1 MDIVS
6 ELSRILGEENV
17 FSDPVECMANS
28 RDMSVH
34 VGIPDVV
41 VYTQTT
47 EQISA
52 IMRLANQERIPVTV
66 QGSGTSV
73 TGASLPVKGG
83 ILLDVHRMNKILEI
97 NKDNFYARVEPGVIC
112 MDLNKE
118 LAKQNL
124 MFPPNPGSEL
134 IATIGGMMSTNSS
147 GHRAVKYGTARDY
160 VKALKVVLAD
170 GAIIETGS
178 KAPKSSMGYDLNHVF
193 ASSEGTLGVI
203 TEITVKIQSLPE
215 YTALALAIFHDLDAA
230 GKAVSNIITSGIK
243 LTACEILDKYSLKIV
258 ENYIDKDVSKI
269 EAMLIIES
277 DGVKETVIRDMER
290 IGDICKKYSVEEFT
304 WSDDPAKAAEIMEAR
319 GKLVPTLSRIKP
331 GNRLVAISEDPGV
344 PPTKIPETIKGAQ
357 AIADKYN
364 LLLTTFGHIGDG
376 NVHTTFVT
384 DMRSQDEWDRLKPAA
399 DELAELILEMGGT
412 ITAEHGTGLARA
424 PYIEKQLGPAL
435 EVMRAIKKALDPNN
449 ILNPGKMGLDEKKH
463 DIYDYFAFKPLLEH
477 PEGLNSFGYDADNE
491 ILACINCAFCRLGC
505 PTYDITQLE
514 SRNARGRT
522 ILAFN
527 YMTGQIE
534 PSKELAESFY
544 TCTTCNACTY
554 FCPARIKVDEIIQK
568 GREKLFAAGVAPEP
582 IMALRESILNTDNV
596 YAAKK
601 EDRIAIY
608 PPSIKK
614 KVEAGELRKDADTL
628 LFMGCVSGY
637 LDMKIVPSFFK
648 IMDAADVDYTMLG
661 TEEICCGFPLHLM
674 GDQEEF
680 ERNARNLINRIKET
694 GAKDLVT
701 PCAGCY
707 KALTKYYP
715 EAGDLGVE
723 VYHSIH
729 YMQKLIDEKKLK
741 LSGDL
746 GKKVTYHDPCDLGR
760 TFEIFEEPREI
771 LKAIPEVEFV
781 EMARNRLMARCCGGG
796 GSVIAM
802 EPELA
807 ANMAAVRIKDAM
819 EVGAEVIVSGC
830 SACKDNLR
838 KGVKAIPKDE
848 RPKIKVMDITE
859 MVANSIVSQMVD

>member
-1 MDIVS
+1 MGIADAIRDIV
-6 ELSRILGEENV
+6 GEENV
-17 FSDPVECMANS
+17 FSDRVECICNS

-41 VYTQTT
+41 VYAQTT
-47 EQISA
+47 EQIA
-52 IMRLANQERIPVTV
+52 DIMRLANHEKVPVTI

-73 TGASLPVKGG
+73 TGASLPVEGG

-97 NKDNFYARVEPGVIC
+97 NKDNFYAVVEPGVIC

-118 LAKQNL
+118 LAKQGL

-134 IATIGGMMSTNSS
+134 IASIGGMMSTNSS

-170 GAIIETGS
+170 GTIIETGS
-178 KAPKSSMGYDLNHVF
+178 KTPKSSMGYDLNHVF

-215 YTALALAIFHDLDAA
+215 YTALALAIFNDLNAA
-230 GKAVSNIITSGIK
+230 GSAVSDIIASGIQ

-258 ENYIDKDVSKI
+258 ESHIDRDVSNI
-269 EAMLIIES
+269 EAMLILEL
-277 DGVKETVIRDMER
+277 DGAKEIVTRDMER
-290 IGDICKKYSVEEFT
+290 IGEICKKYNVENFT
-304 WSDDPAKAAEIMEAR
+304 WSDDPVRAADIMEAR

-331 GNRLVAISEDPGV
+331 GYRLVAISEDPGV
-344 PPTKIPETIKGAQ
+344 PPSKIPETIKSAQ
-357 AIADKYN
+357 EIADKYN

-384 DMRSQDEWDRLKPAA
+384 DMRSQDEWDRLKPAV
-399 DELAELILEMGGT
+399 DELADVVLEMGGT
-412 ITAEHGTGLARA
+412 VTAEHGTGLARA
-424 PYIEKQLGPAL
+424 PYMKRQLGPAL

-449 ILNPGKMGLDEKKH
+449 ILNPGKMGLDDKKH
-463 DIYDYFAFKPLLEH
+463 DIYDYFAFRPLLEH
-477 PEGLNSFGYDADNE
+477 PEGLDSFGYDADNE

-505 PTYDITQLE
+505 PTYEVTQLE

-527 YMTGQIE
+527 LMTGQIE

-544 TCTTCNACTY
+544 TCTTCNACTQ

-568 GREKLFAAGVAPEP
+568 GRQKLFASGIIPEP
-582 IMALRESILNTDNV
+582 VTALRQSILTSDNV

-601 EDRIAIY
+601 EDRIAIF
-608 PPSIKK
+608 PASIKK
-614 KVEAGELRKDADTL
+614 KVEAGELKKEAPTL
-628 LFMGCVSGY
+628 LFMGCVSSY

-648 IMDAADVDYTMLG
+648 IMDAAEVDYTLLG

-674 GDQEEF
+674 GDQEKF
-680 ERNARNLINRIKET
+680 EETARDLIERIQAT
-694 GAKDLVT
+694 GAKELVT
-701 PCAGCY
+701 PCAGCF
-707 KALTKYYP
+707 KTFTKYYP
-715 EAGDLGVE
+715 EVGDLGLE
-723 VYHSIH
+723 VYHSVQ
-729 YMQKLIDEKKLK
+729 YMQKLLEEKKLK
-741 LSGDL
+741 LGGDNA
-746 GKKVTYHDPCDLGR
+746 KKVTYHDPCDLGR
-760 TFEIFEEPREI
+760 TFEIFEEPRDI
-771 LKAIPEVEFV
+771 LKAIPNIEFV
-781 EMARNRLMARCCGGG
+781 EMARNRMMARCCGGG
-796 GSVIAM
+796 GSVMAL

-807 ANMAAVRIKDAM
+807 AEMAAVRVRDAM
-819 EVGAEVIVSGC
+819 EVDAEIIVSGC

-838 KGVKAIPKDE
+838 KGIKFIPREE

-859 MVANSIVSQMVD
+859 ILAESLVE

>member
-1 MDIVS
+1 MIEIVREIS
-6 ELSRILGEENV
+6 KIIGKENV
-17 FSDPVECMANS
+17 FSDRIECIANS

-41 VYTQTT
+41 VYPQTT

-52 IMRLANQERIPVTV
+52 IMRLANQQRIPVTV
-66 QGSGTSV
+66 QGSGTSL
-73 TGASLPVKGG
+73 TGASLPVQGG

-97 NKDNFYARVEPGVIC
+97 NEGNFYARVEPGVIC
-112 MDLNKE
+112 NDLNIA
-118 LAKQNL
+118 LGKQNL

-134 IATIGGMMSTNSS
+134 IASIGGMMSTNSS

-160 VKALKVVLAD
+160 IKSLKVVLAD
-170 GAIIETGS
+170 GTIIDTGF
-178 KAPKSSMGYDLNHVF
+178 KTPKSSMGYDLNHVF
-193 ASSEGTLGVI
+193 ASSEGTLGII
-203 TEITVKIQSLPE
+203 TEITVKIQPLPE
-215 YTALALAIFHDLDAA
+215 YSALALAIFHDLNNA
-230 GKAVSNIITSGIK
+230 GKTVSDIIASGIK

-258 ENYIDKDVSKI
+258 KDHIDRDVSKI

-277 DGVKETVIRDMER
+277 DGAKETVISDMKR
-290 IGDICKKYSVEEFT
+290 IGEICKKYNVEDFT
-304 WSDDPAKAAEIMEAR
+304 WSDDPAKAGEIMEAR

-331 GNRLVAISEDPGV
+331 GNRLVPISEDLGI
-344 PPTKIPETIKGAQ
+344 PPTKIPETIKRAQ
-357 AIADKYN
+357 VIADKYN

-384 DMRSQDEWDRLKPAA
+384 DMRSRDEWERLKPAA
-399 DELAELILEMGGT
+399 DELAELALEMGGT

-424 PYIEKQLGPAL
+424 PYIERQLGPAL
-435 EVMRAIKKALDPNN
+435 EVMRAIKNALDPHG
-449 ILNPGKMGLDEKKH
+449 ILNPGKMGLDKKKH
-463 DIYDYFAFKPLLEH
+463 DIYDYFAFKPLLDH
-477 PEGLNSFGYDADNE
+477 PETLNSFGYDADNE
-491 ILACINCAFCRLGC
+491 ILACIYCGFCRLGC
-505 PTYDITQLE
+505 PTFEVTQLE
-514 SRNARGRT
+514 SRNARGRN

-527 YMTGQIE
+527 LMTGIIE

-568 GREKLFAAGVAPEP
+568 GREKLFASGAAPEP
-582 IMALRESILNTDNV
+582 VMALRDSILNTDNV

-608 PPSIKK
+608 PLSIKK
-614 KVEAGELRKDADTL
+614 EAEAGQLKEKADVL
-628 LFMGCVSGY
+628 LFMGCVSSY
-637 LDMKIVPSFFK
+637 LDMKIVPSLFK
-648 IMDAADVDYTMLG
+648 IMDAASIDYTMLG
-661 TEEICCGFPLHLM
+661 KEEICCGFPLRLM
-674 GDQEEF
+674 GSQEEF

-694 GAKDLVT
+694 GARELIT

-707 KALTKYYP
+707 KSFTKYYS

-723 VYHSIH
+723 LFHSVH
-729 YMQKLIDEKKLK
+729 YIQKLIEEKKIT
-741 LSGDL
+741 LSGTI
-746 GKKVTYHDPCDLGR
+746 GGKVTYHDPCDLGR
-760 TFEIFEEPREI
+760 TFQIFEEPRDI
-771 LKAIPEVEFV
+771 LKAIPDIDFV
-781 EMARNRLMARCCGGG
+781 EMSRNRLMARCCGGG

-819 EVGAEVIVSGC
+819 EVGAEVIVSAC

-859 MVANSIVSQMVD
+859 IVANCCVSRVC

>member
-1 MDIVS
+1 MDIIS
-6 ELSRILGEENV
+6 EISKIIGEENV
-17 FSDPVECMANS
+17 FSDRVECICNS

-41 VYTQTT
+41 VYAQTT

-52 IMRLANQERIPVTV
+52 IMKLANQEKTPVTI

-73 TGASLPVKGG
+73 TGASLPVEGG

-112 MDLNKE
+112 MDLNRALGKE
-118 LAKQNL
+118 NL

-134 IATIGGMMSTNSS
+134 IASIGGMMSTNSS

-170 GAIIETGS
+170 GTIIETGS
-178 KAPKSSMGYDLNHVF
+178 KTPKTSMGYDLNHVF

-203 TEITVKIQSLPE
+203 TEITVKIRPLPE
-215 YTALALAIFHDLDAA
+215 YNALALAMFQDLDAA
-230 GKAVSNIITSGIK
+230 GKAVTDIITSGIQ

-258 ENYIDKDVSKI
+258 EDHIERDVSKI

-290 IGDICKKYSVEEFT
+290 IKGICKKYNVEEFT
-304 WSDDPAKAAEIMEAR
+304 WSDDPAKAGEIMEAR

-331 GNRLVAISEDPGV
+331 GNRLVPISEDLGI
-344 PPTKIPETIKGAQ
+344 PPTKIPETIKRAQ
-357 AIADKYN
+357 AIADKYD

-376 NVHTTFVT
+376 NVHTTFVI

-399 DELAELILEMGGT
+399 DELAEIALEMGGT

-435 EVMRAIKKALDPNN
+435 DVMRSIKKALDPNG
-449 ILNPGKMGLDEKKH
+449 ILNPGKMGLDKKKH

-477 PEGLNSFGYDADNE
+477 PEGLNSFGFDADNE

-505 PTYDITQLE
+505 PTYDVTQLE

-527 YMTGQIE
+527 LMTGTIK

-554 FCPARIKVDEIIQK
+554 FCPALIKVDEIIQK
-568 GREKLFAAGVAPEP
+568 GREKLFASGVAPEP
-582 IMALRESILNTDNV
+582 VMALRDSILNTDNV
-596 YAAKK
+596 YAATK
-601 EDRIAIY
+601 EDRIAIF
-608 PPSIKK
+608 PSSIKK
-614 KVEAGELRKDADTL
+614 KVETGELRKKADTL
-628 LFMGCVSGY
+628 LFMGCVSSY
-637 LDMKIVPSFFK
+637 LDMKIIPSLFK
-648 IMDAADVDYTMLG
+648 IMDAADIDYTMLG
-661 TEEICCGFPLHLM
+661 IEEVCCGFPLHLM
-674 GDQEEF
+674 GDQEKF
-680 ERNARNLINRIKET
+680 EQTARNLIDRIKAT
-694 GAKDLVT
+694 GAKELIT

-707 KALTKYYP
+707 KTFTKYYP
-715 EAGDLGVE
+715 EAGDLGLE
-723 VYHSIH
+723 VFHSVH
-729 YMQKLIDEKKLK
+729 YIPKLIEEKKIK
-741 LSGDL
+741 LGGDL
-746 GKKVTYHDPCDLGR
+746 SKKVTYHDPCDLGR
-760 TFEIFEEPREI
+760 TFQIFEEPRDI
-771 LKAIPEVEFV
+771 LKAIPDINLV
-781 EMARNRLMARCCGGG
+781 EMSRNRLKARCCGGG
-796 GSVIAM
+796 GSVMAL

-807 ANMAAVRIKDAM
+807 ADMAAARVRDAM
-819 EVGAEVIVSGC
+819 EVGAEIIVSGC

-838 KGVKAIPKDE
+838 KGIKTIPKDE
-848 RPKIKVMDITE
+848 RPKIRVMDITE
-859 MVANSIVSQMVD
+859 IVANSIV

>member
-6 ELSRILGEENV
+6 ELSRIVGEKNV
-17 FSDPVECMANS
+17 FSDPVECTANS
-28 RDMSVH
+28 RDASVH

-41 VYTQTT
+41 VYTQTA

-66 QGSGTSV
+66 QGSGTSL
-73 TGASLPVKGG
+73 TGASLPIAGG

-97 NKDNFYARVEPGVIC
+97 NKGNFYARVEPGVIC
-112 MDLNKE
+112 NDLNIA
-118 LAKQNL
+118 LGKQNL

-134 IATIGGMMSTNSS
+134 IASIGGMMSTNSS

-170 GAIIETGS
+170 GTVIDTGF
-178 KAPKSSMGYDLNHVF
+178 KTPKSSMGYDLNHVF
-193 ASSEGTLGVI
+193 ASSEGTLGII
-203 TEITVKIQSLPE
+203 TEITLKIQPLPE
-215 YTALALAIFHDLDAA
+215 YSALALAIFHDLNAA
-230 GKAVSNIITSGIK
+230 GKAVTDIITSGIQ

-258 ENYIDKDVSKI
+258 EDAIGKDVSKI

-277 DGVKETVIRDMER
+277 DGTKETVISDMER
-290 IGDICKKYSVEEFT
+290 IGEICKKYDVEEFT
-304 WSDDPAKAAEIMEAR
+304 WSDDPTKTGEIMQAR

-331 GNRLVAISEDPGV
+331 GNRLVPISEDLGI
-344 PPTKIPETIKGAQ
+344 PPTKIPETIQRAQ

-384 DMRSQDEWDRLKPAA
+384 DMRSQDEWERLKPAA
-399 DELAELILEMGGT
+399 DELAELALEMGGT

-424 PYIEKQLGPAL
+424 PYIERQLGPAL
-435 EVMRAIKKALDPNN
+435 EVMRAIKKALDPHG
-449 ILNPGKMGLDEKKH
+449 ILNPGKMGLDKKRH
-463 DIYDYFAFKPLLEH
+463 DIYDYFAFKPLLED
-477 PEGLNSFGYDADNE
+477 PEALNSFGYDADNE
-491 ILACINCAFCRLGC
+491 ILACIYCGFCRLGC
-505 PTYDITQLE
+505 PTYDVTQLE
-514 SRNARGRT
+514 SRNARGRN

-527 YMTGQIE
+527 LMTGTIE

-568 GREKLFAAGVAPEP
+568 GREKLFAAGATPEP
-582 IMALRESILNTDNV
+582 VMALRDSILNTDNV

-608 PPSIKK
+608 PPPIKK
-614 KVEAGELRKDADTL
+614 QIKSGQLKEKADVL
-628 LFMGCVSGY
+628 LFMGCVSSY
-637 LDMKIVPSFFK
+637 LDMKIVPSLFK
-648 IMDAADVDYTMLG
+648 IMDAAGIDYTLLG

-674 GDQEEF
+674 GDQEKF
-680 ERNARNLINRIKET
+680 EEAARNLIDRIKAT
-694 GAKDLVT
+694 GAKELVT

-707 KALTKYYP
+707 KTFIKYYP

-729 YMQKLIDEKKLK
+729 HMQKLIGEKKLK
-741 LSGDL
+741 LGGDL

-760 TFEIFEEPREI
+760 TFQTFEEPREI
-771 LKAIPEVEFV
+771 LKAIPDIDFV
-781 EMARNRLMARCCGGG
+781 EMSRNRLMARCCGGG

-807 ANMAAVRIKDAM
+807 AAMAAARINDAA
-819 EVGAEVIVSGC
+819 EVGAEIIVSGC

-838 KGVKAIPKDE
+838 KGVKSIPKEE

-859 MVANSIVSQMVD
+859 IIANCCVS

>member
-1 MDIVS
+1 MDILS
-6 ELSRILGEENV
+6 EIEKIVGKENV
-17 FSDPVECMANS
+17 FSDRVECICNS

-34 VGIPDVV
+34 VGVPDAV
-41 VYTQTT
+41 VYAQTT
-47 EQISA
+47 EQISS
-52 IMRLANQERIPVTV
+52 IMRLANQEKTPVTV

-73 TGASLPVKGG
+73 TGASLPVEGG
-83 ILLDVHRMNKILEI
+83 ILLDVHKMNKILEI
-97 NKDNFYARVEPGVIC
+97 NKENFYARVEPGVIC
-112 MDLNKE
+112 MDLNRT

-134 IATIGGMMSTNSS
+134 IASIGGMMSTNSS

-170 GAIIETGS
+170 GTIIETGY
-178 KAPKSSMGYDLNHVF
+178 KTPKSSMGYDLNHVF

-203 TEITVKIQSLPE
+203 TEVTVKIRTLPE
-215 YTALALAIFHDLDAA
+215 YTALALAIFKDLDAG
-230 GKAVSNIITSGIK
+230 GKAVSDIIASGIQ
-243 LTACEILDKYSLKIV
+243 LTACEILDKYSLNV
-258 ENYIDKDVSKI
+258 VQDHIDKDVSKI
-269 EAMLIIES
+269 EAMLILEL
-277 DGVKETVIRDMER
+277 DGAKEIVSRDMER
-290 IGDICKKYSVEEFT
+290 IGAICKKYNVEDFT
-304 WSDDPAKAAEIMEAR
+304 WSDDPAKAGEIMEAR

-331 GNRLVAISEDPGV
+331 GYRLVAISEDLGV
-344 PPTKIPETIKGAQ
+344 LSSKIPETIKRAQ

-399 DELAELILEMGGT
+399 DELAEMALEMGGT

-435 EVMRAIKKALDPNN
+435 DVMRSIKKALDPNG
-449 ILNPGKMGLDEKKH
+449 ILNPGKMGLDKKKH
-463 DIYDYFAFKPLLEH
+463 DSYDYFAFKSFLEH

-491 ILACINCAFCRLGC
+491 ILACINCGFCRLGC

-514 SRNARGRT
+514 SRNARGRN

-527 YMTGQIE
+527 LMTGEIG
-534 PSKELAESFY
+534 PSKELANSFY

-554 FCPARIKVDEIIQK
+554 FCPAHIKVDQIIQK
-568 GREKLFAAGVAPEP
+568 GREKLFASGFAPEP
-582 IMALRESILNTDNV
+582 VMALRDSILNTDNV
-596 YAAKK
+596 YAATR

-614 KVEAGELRKDADTL
+614 KVEAGEVKKKANTL
-628 LFMGCVSGY
+628 LFMGCVSSY

-648 IMDAADVDYTMLG
+648 IMDAAGVDYTMLG
-661 TEEICCGFPLHLM
+661 KNEICCGFPLHLM
-674 GDQEEF
+674 GDQEKF
-680 ERNARNLINRIKET
+680 EQNARNLIDLIKAT
-694 GAKDLVT
+694 GAKELVT

-707 KALTKYYP
+707 KTFRKYYP
-715 EAGDLGVE
+715 EAGELGVNLF
-723 VYHSIH
+723 HSVQYI
-729 YMQKLIDEKKLK
+729 QKLIEEKKIQLG
-741 LSGDL
+741 GDID
-746 GKKVTYHDPCDLGR
+746 KKITYHDPCDLGR
-760 TFEIFEEPREI
+760 TFEIFDEPREI
-771 LKAIPEVEFV
+771 LKAIPDIDFV
-781 EMARNRLMARCCGGG
+781 EMNRNRLMARCCGGG
-796 GSVIAM
+796 GSVIAL

-807 ANMAAVRIKDAM
+807 VNMAAVRVKDAV
-819 EVGAEVIVSGC
+819 EVDAEIIVSGC

-838 KGVKAIPKDE
+838 KGLKTIPKDE

-859 MVANSIVSQMVD
+859 IVANSIIS

>member
-1 MDIVS
+1 MDTISEIAKIV
-6 ELSRILGEENV
+6 GEENV
-17 FSDPVECMANS
+17 FSDRVECICNS

-34 VGIPDVV
+34 VGIPDLV
-41 VYTQTT
+41 VYAETT
-47 EQISA
+47 EQISS
-52 IMRLANQERIPVTV
+52 IMHLANQEKIPVTI

-73 TGASLPVKGG
+73 TGASLPVEGG
-83 ILLDVHRMNKILEI
+83 ILLDVHRMNNILEI

-112 MDLNKE
+112 MDLNKA

-134 IATIGGMMSTNSS
+134 IASIGGMMSTNSS

-170 GAIIETGS
+170 GTIIETGS
-178 KAPKSSMGYDLNHVF
+178 RTPKSSMGYDLNHVF

-203 TEITVKIQSLPE
+203 TEITVKIQPLPE
-215 YTALALAIFHDLDAA
+215 YTALALAIFQDLDAA
-230 GKAVSNIITSGIK
+230 GKAVTDIITSGIN

-258 ENYIDKDVSKI
+258 EDHIERDVSKI
-269 EAMLIIES
+269 EAMLIIEC
-277 DGVKETVIRDMER
+277 DGAKEIVTRDMER
-290 IGDICKKYSVEEFT
+290 IGEICKKYNVEDFT
-304 WSDDPAKAAEIMEAR
+304 WSDDPEKAAEIMDAR

-331 GNRLVAISEDPGV
+331 GNRLVPLSEDLGI
-344 PPTKIPETIKGAQ
+344 PPTKIPETIRKAQ

-384 DMRSQDEWDRLKPAA
+384 DMRSQAEWDRLKPAA
-399 DELAELILEMGGT
+399 DELAEIALEMGGT

-424 PYIEKQLGPAL
+424 PYIEKQLGPAM
-435 EVMRAIKKALDPNN
+435 EVMRSIKKALDPNG
-449 ILNPGKMGLDEKKH
+449 ILNPGKMGLDKKKH
-463 DIYDYFAFKPLLEH
+463 DIYDYFAFKPLLKH

-505 PTYDITQLE
+505 PTYDVTQLE

-527 YMTGQIE
+527 LMTGEIE
-534 PSKELAESFY
+534 PSKELANSFY

-554 FCPARIKVDEIIQK
+554 FCPARIKVDQIIQK
-568 GREKLFAAGVAPEP
+568 GREKLFASGFAPEP
-582 IMALRESILNTDNV
+582 VMALRDSILNTENV
-596 YAAKK
+596 YAATK

-614 KVEAGELRKDADTL
+614 KIEAGELKKKADTL
-628 LFMGCVSGY
+628 LFMGCVSSY

-648 IMDAADVDYTMLG
+648 IMDAAGVDYTMLG
-661 TEEICCGFPLHLM
+661 KDEICCGFPLHLM
-674 GDQEEF
+674 GDQEKF
-680 ERNARNLINRIKET
+680 EETAKNLIDLIKKT
-694 GAKDLVT
+694 GVKELVT

-707 KALTKYYP
+707 KTFKKYYP
-715 EAGDLGVE
+715 EAGDLGVKLF
-723 VYHSIH
+723 HSVH
-729 YMQKLIDEKKLK
+729 YIQKLIEEKKLR
-741 LSGDL
+741 LGGDL

-760 TFEIFEEPREI
+760 TFEIFDEPRHI
-771 LKAIPEVEFV
+771 LKAIPDIDFV
-781 EMARNRLMARCCGGG
+781 EMSRNRLMARCCGGG
-796 GSVIAM
+796 GSVIAL

-807 ANMAAVRIKDAM
+807 ADMAAIRVRDAM
-819 EVGAEVIVSGC
+819 EVGAEIIVSGC

-838 KGVKAIPKDE
+838 KGVKVIPKEE

-859 MVANSIVSQMVD
+859 IVANSII

>member
-1 MDIVS
+1 MDIIS
-6 ELSRILGEENV
+6 EISKIIGEENV
-17 FSDPVECMANS
+17 FSDRVECICNS

-41 VYTQTT
+41 VYAQTT

-52 IMRLANQERIPVTV
+52 IMKLANQEKTPVTI

-73 TGASLPVKGG
+73 TGASLPVEGG

-112 MDLNKE
+112 MDLNRALGKE
-118 LAKQNL
+118 NL

-134 IATIGGMMSTNSS
+134 IASIGGMMSTNSS

-170 GAIIETGS
+170 GTIIETGS
-178 KAPKSSMGYDLNHVF
+178 KTPKTSMGYDLNHVF

-203 TEITVKIQSLPE
+203 TEITVKIRPLPE
-215 YTALALAIFHDLDAA
+215 YNALALAMFQDLDAA
-230 GKAVSNIITSGIK
+230 GKAVTDIITSGIQ

-258 ENYIDKDVSKI
+258 EDHIERDVSKI

-290 IGDICKKYSVEEFT
+290 IKGICKKYDVEEFT

-331 GNRLVAISEDPGV
+331 GNRLVPISEDLGI
-344 PPTKIPETIKGAQ
+344 PPTKIPETIKKAQ
-357 AIADKYN
+357 AIADKYD

-376 NVHTTFVT
+376 NVHTTFVI

-399 DELAELILEMGGT
+399 DELAEIALEMGGT

-435 EVMRAIKKALDPNN
+435 DVMRSIKKALDPNG
-449 ILNPGKMGLDEKKH
+449 ILNPGKMGLDKKKH

-477 PEGLNSFGYDADNE
+477 PEGLNSFGFDADNE

-505 PTYDITQLE
+505 PTYDVTQLE

-527 YMTGQIE
+527 LMTGTIK

-554 FCPARIKVDEIIQK
+554 FCPALIKVDEIIQK
-568 GREKLFAAGVAPEP
+568 GREKLFASGVAPEP
-582 IMALRESILNTDNV
+582 VMALRDSILNTDNV
-596 YAAKK
+596 YAATK
-601 EDRIAIY
+601 EDRIAIF
-608 PPSIKK
+608 PSSIKK
-614 KVEAGELRKDADTL
+614 KVETGELRKKADTL
-628 LFMGCVSGY
+628 LFMGCVSSY
-637 LDMKIVPSFFK
+637 LDMKIIPSLFK
-648 IMDAADVDYTMLG
+648 IMDAADIDYTMLG
-661 TEEICCGFPLHLM
+661 IEEVCCGFPLHLM
-674 GDQEEF
+674 GDQEKF
-680 ERNARNLINRIKET
+680 EQTARNLIDRIKAT
-694 GAKDLVT
+694 GAKELIT

-707 KALTKYYP
+707 KTFTKYYP
-715 EAGDLGVE
+715 EAGDLGLE
-723 VYHSIH
+723 VFHSVH
-729 YMQKLIDEKKLK
+729 YIPKLIEEKKIK
-741 LSGDL
+741 LGGDL
-746 GKKVTYHDPCDLGR
+746 SKKVTYHDPCDLGR
-760 TFEIFEEPREI
+760 TFQIFEEPRDI
-771 LKAIPEVEFV
+771 LKAIPDINLV
-781 EMARNRLMARCCGGG
+781 EMSRNRLKARCCGGG
-796 GSVIAM
+796 GSVMAL

-807 ANMAAVRIKDAM
+807 ADMAAARVRDAM
-819 EVGAEVIVSGC
+819 EVGAEIIVSGC

-838 KGVKAIPKDE
+838 KGIKTIPKDE
-848 RPKIKVMDITE
+848 RPKIRVMDITE
-859 MVANSIVSQMVD
+859 IVANSIV

>member
-1 MDIVS
+1 MDIIS
-6 ELSRILGEENV
+6 EISKIVGEKNV
-17 FSDPVECMANS
+17 FSDVVERICNS

-34 VGIPDVV
+34 VGVPDLV
-41 VYTQTT
+41 VYAQTT
-47 EQISA
+47 EQISS
-52 IMRLANQERIPVTV
+52 IMRLANQEKTPVTV

-73 TGASLPVKGG
+73 TGASLPVEGG
-83 ILLDVHRMNKILEI
+83 ILLDVHKMNKILEI

-112 MDLNKE
+112 MDLNRA
-118 LAKQNL
+118 LAKHNL

-134 IATIGGMMSTNSS
+134 IASIGGMMSTNSS

-160 VKALKVVLAD
+160 VKSFKVVLAD
-170 GAIIETGS
+170 GTIINTGY
-178 KAPKSSMGYDLNHVF
+178 KTPKSSMGYDLNHVF

-203 TEITVKIQSLPE
+203 TEITVKIQPLPE
-215 YTALALAIFHDLDAA
+215 YTALALAIFQDLDAG
-230 GKAVSNIITSGIK
+230 GKAVTDIITSGIQ

-258 ENYIDKDVSKI
+258 EDHIDRDVSKI
-269 EAMLIIES
+269 EAMLIIEC
-277 DGVKETVIRDMER
+277 DGAKEIVARDMKKVGE
-290 IGDICKKYSVEEFT
+290 ICKKYNVEDFT

-331 GNRLVAISEDPGV
+331 GNRLVPISEDLGI
-344 PPTKIPETIKGAQ
+344 PPTKIPETIKKAQ

-399 DELAELILEMGGT
+399 DELAEIALEMGGT

-435 EVMRAIKKALDPNN
+435 EVMRSIKKALDPNG
-449 ILNPGKMGLDEKKH
+449 ILNPGKMGLDKKKH
-463 DIYDYFAFKPLLEH
+463 DIYDHFAFKPLLEH

-505 PTYDITQLE
+505 PTYDVTQLE

-527 YMTGQIE
+527 LMTGEIE
-534 PSKELAESFY
+534 PSKELADSFY

-554 FCPARIKVDEIIQK
+554 FCPARIKVDQIIQK
-568 GREKLFAAGVAPEP
+568 GREKLFASGFAPEP
-582 IMALRESILNTDNV
+582 VMALRDSILNTDNV
-596 YAAKK
+596 YAATR

-608 PPSIKK
+608 PPPIKK
-614 KVEAGELRKDADTL
+614 KVEAGQLKKKADTL
-628 LFMGCVSGY
+628 LFMGCVSSY
-637 LDMKIVPSFFK
+637 LDMKIIPSFFK
-648 IMDAADVDYTMLG
+648 IMDAAGVDYTLLG
-661 TEEICCGFPLHLM
+661 KDEICCGFPLHLM
-674 GDQEEF
+674 GDQEKF
-680 ERNARNLINRIKET
+680 EQTARNLIDLIKAT
-694 GAKDLVT
+694 GAKELVT

-707 KALTKYYP
+707 KTFRKYYP
-715 EAGDLGVE
+715 EAGDLGIE
-723 VYHSIH
+723 IFHSVH
-729 YMQKLIDEKKLK
+729 YIQKLIEEKKIELG
-741 LSGDL
+741 GDL
-746 GKKVTYHDPCDLGR
+746 SKKVTYHDPCDLGR
-760 TFEIFEEPREI
+760 TFEIFDEPREI
-771 LKAIPEVEFV
+771 LKAIPDIDFI
-781 EMARNRLMARCCGGG
+781 EMNRNRLMARCCGGG
-796 GSVIAM
+796 GSVIAL

-807 ANMAAVRIKDAM
+807 ADMAAVRVKDAV
-819 EVGAEVIVSGC
+819 EVDAEIIVSGC

-838 KGVKAIPKDE
+838 KGVKAIPKEE

-859 MVANSIVSQMVD
+859 IVANSIIE

>member
-52 IMRLANQERIPVTV
+52 IMRLANQEKIPVTV

-73 TGASLPVKGG
+73 TGASLPVEGG
-83 ILLDVHRMNKILEI
+83 ILLDVHKMNKILEI

-112 MDLNKE
+112 MDLNRA
-118 LAKQNL
+118 LGKQNL

-134 IATIGGMMSTNSS
+134 IASIGGMMSTNSS

-170 GAIIETGS
+170 GTIIETGS
-178 KAPKSSMGYDLNHVF
+178 KAPKSSMGYDLNRVF

-203 TEITVKIQSLPE
+203 TEITLKIQPLPE
-215 YTALALAIFHDLDAA
+215 YTALALAIFQDLDAA
-230 GKAVSNIITSGIK
+230 GKAVTDIITSGIN

-258 ENYIDKDVSKI
+258 EDHIERDVSKI
-269 EAMLIIES
+269 EAMLIIEC
-277 DGVKETVIRDMER
+277 DGAKEIVTRDMER
-290 IGDICKKYSVEEFT
+290 IGEICKKYNVEDFT
-304 WSDDPAKAAEIMEAR
+304 WSDDPEKAAEIMDAR

-331 GNRLVAISEDPGV
+331 GNRLVPLSEDLGI
-344 PPTKIPETIKGAQ
+344 PPTKIPETIRKAQ

-384 DMRSQDEWDRLKPAA
+384 DMRSQAEWDRLKPAA
-399 DELAELILEMGGT
+399 DELAEIALEMGGT

-424 PYIEKQLGPAL
+424 PYIEKQLGPAM
-435 EVMRAIKKALDPNN
+435 EVMRSIKKALDPNG
-449 ILNPGKMGLDEKKH
+449 ILNPGKMGLDKKKH
-463 DIYDYFAFKPLLEH
+463 DIYDYFAFKPLLKH

-505 PTYDITQLE
+505 PTYDVTQLE

-527 YMTGQIE
+527 LMTGEIE
-534 PSKELAESFY
+534 PSKELANSFY

-568 GREKLFAAGVAPEP
+568 GREKLFASGFAPEP
-582 IMALRESILNTDNV
+582 VMALRDSILNTENV
-596 YAAKK
+596 YAATK

-614 KVEAGELRKDADTL
+614 KIEAGELKKKADTL
-628 LFMGCVSGY
+628 LFMGCVSSY

-648 IMDAADVDYTMLG
+648 IMDAAGVDYTMLG
-661 TEEICCGFPLHLM
+661 KDEICCGFPLHLM
-674 GDQEEF
+674 GDQEKF
-680 ERNARNLINRIKET
+680 EETAKNLIDLIKKT
-694 GAKDLVT
+694 GVKELVT

-707 KALTKYYP
+707 KTFKKYYP
-715 EAGDLGVE
+715 EAGDLGVKLF
-723 VYHSIH
+723 HSVH
-729 YMQKLIDEKKLK
+729 YIQKLIEEKKLR
-741 LSGDL
+741 LGGDL

-760 TFEIFEEPREI
+760 TFEIFDEPRHI
-771 LKAIPEVEFV
+771 LKAIPDVDFV
-781 EMARNRLMARCCGGG
+781 EMSRNRLMARCCGGG
-796 GSVIAM
+796 GSVIAL

-807 ANMAAVRIKDAM
+807 ADMAAVRVKDAV
-819 EVGAEVIVSGC
+819 EVDAEIIVSAC

-838 KGVKAIPKDE
+838 KGVKVIPKEE

-859 MVANSIVSQMVD
+859 IVANSII

>member
-1 MDIVS
+1 MDIIS
-6 ELSRILGEENV
+6 EISKITGKENV
-17 FSDPVECMANS
+17 FSDRIECIANS

-34 VGIPDVV
+34 VGIPDAVI
-41 VYTQTT
+41 YPQATG
-47 EQISA
+47 QISA
-52 IMRLANQERIPVTV
+52 IMRLANQEKIPVTV

-73 TGASLPVKGG
+73 TGASLPVEGG
-83 ILLDVHRMNKILEI
+83 ILMDVHRMNKILEI
-97 NKDNFYARVEPGVIC
+97 NKQDFYARVEPGVIC
-112 MDLNKE
+112 MDLNKA
-118 LAKQNL
+118 LAKQDL

-134 IATIGGMMSTNSS
+134 IASIGGMMSTNSS

-170 GAIIETGS
+170 GTIIETGS
-178 KAPKSSMGYDLNHVF
+178 KTPKSSLGYDLNHVF

-215 YTALALAIFHDLDAA
+215 YNALALAIFRDLDAA
-230 GKAVSNIITSGIK
+230 GKAVSDIIASGIQ

-258 ENYIDKDVSKI
+258 EDSIDRDVSKI

-277 DGVKETVIRDMER
+277 DGVKEIVTRDMER
-290 IGDICKKYSVEEFT
+290 IGDICKKHDVEEFT
-304 WSDDPAKAAEIMEAR
+304 WSDDPVKTAEIMEAR

-331 GNRLVAISEDPGV
+331 GNRLVAISEDPGI
-344 PPTKIPETIKGAQ
+344 PPSKIPETIKRAQ

-399 DELAELILEMGGT
+399 DELAELALEMGGT
-412 ITAEHGTGLARA
+412 VTAEHGTGLARA

-435 EVMRAIKKALDPNN
+435 KVMRSIKKALDPNG
-449 ILNPGKMGLDEKKH
+449 ILNPGKMGLEEKKH

-477 PEGLNSFGYDADNE
+477 PEGINSFGYDADNE
-491 ILACINCAFCRLGC
+491 ILACINCGFCRLGC
-505 PTYDITQLE
+505 PTYEVTQLE

-527 YMTGQIE
+527 LMTGEIE
-534 PSKELAESFY
+534 PSGELAESFY

-568 GREKLFAAGVAPEP
+568 GREKLFASGITPEP
-582 IMALRESILNTDNV
+582 VMALRDSILNTYNV

-614 KVEAGELRKDADTL
+614 KSETGELKKKAETL
-628 LFMGCVSGY
+628 LFMGCVSSY

-648 IMDAADVDYTMLG
+648 IIDASGVDYTLLG
-661 TEEICCGFPLHLM
+661 KEEICCGFPLHLM
-674 GDQEEF
+674 GDQEKF
-680 ERNARNLINRIKET
+680 EETAKNLIERIKAT
-694 GAKDLVT
+694 GAKELVT

-707 KALTKYYP
+707 KTLTKYYP
-715 EAGDLGVE
+715 EAGDLGLK
-723 VYHSIH
+723 VYHSVNYI
-729 YMQKLIDEKKLK
+729 QKLIQEKKLK
-741 LSGDL
+741 LGGDL

-760 TFEIFEEPREI
+760 AFQTFEEPRDI
-771 LKAIPEVEFV
+771 LKAIPGIDLV

-796 GSVIAM
+796 GSVMAL

-807 ANMAAVRIKDAM
+807 ANMAALRVRDAM
-819 EVGAEVIVSGC
+819 EVEAEIIVSAC
-830 SACKDNLR
+830 STCKDNLR
-838 KGVKAIPKDE
+838 KGVKAIPKYE

-859 MVANSIVSQMVD
+859 IVANSI

>member
-1 MDIVS
+1 MDTISEIAKIV
-6 ELSRILGEENV
+6 GEENV
-17 FSDPVECMANS
+17 FSDRVECICNS

-34 VGIPDVV
+34 VGIPDLI
-41 VYTQTT
+41 VYAQTT

-52 IMRLANQERIPVTV
+52 IMHLANQEKIPVTI

-73 TGASLPVKGG
+73 TGASLPVEGG
-83 ILLDVHRMNKILEI
+83 ILLDVHRMNNILEI

-112 MDLNKE
+112 MDLNRA

-134 IATIGGMMSTNSS
+134 IASIGGMMSTNSS

-170 GAIIETGS
+170 GTIIETGS
-178 KAPKSSMGYDLNHVF
+178 KAPKSSMGYDLNRVF

-203 TEITVKIQSLPE
+203 TEITLKIQPLPE
-215 YTALALAIFHDLDAA
+215 YTALALAIFQDLDAA
-230 GKAVSNIITSGIK
+230 GKAVTDIITSGIN

-258 ENYIDKDVSKI
+258 EDHIERDVSKI
-269 EAMLIIES
+269 EAMLIIEC
-277 DGVKETVIRDMER
+277 DGAKEIVTRDMER
-290 IGDICKKYSVEEFT
+290 IGEICKKYNVEDFT
-304 WSDDPAKAAEIMEAR
+304 WSDDPEKAAEIMDAR

-331 GNRLVAISEDPGV
+331 GNRLVPLSEDLGI
-344 PPTKIPETIKGAQ
+344 PPTKIPETIRKAQ

-384 DMRSQDEWDRLKPAA
+384 DMRSQAEWDRLKPAA
-399 DELAELILEMGGT
+399 DELAEIALEMGGT

-424 PYIEKQLGPAL
+424 PYIEKQLGPAM
-435 EVMRAIKKALDPNN
+435 EVMRSIKKALDPNG
-449 ILNPGKMGLDEKKH
+449 ILNPGKMGLDKKKH
-463 DIYDYFAFKPLLEH
+463 DIYDYFAFKPLLKH

-505 PTYDITQLE
+505 PTYDVTQLE

-527 YMTGQIE
+527 LMTGEIE
-534 PSKELAESFY
+534 PSKELANSFY

-568 GREKLFAAGVAPEP
+568 GREKLFASGFAPEP
-582 IMALRESILNTDNV
+582 VMALRDSILNTENV
-596 YAAKK
+596 YAATK

-614 KVEAGELRKDADTL
+614 KIEAGELKKKADTL
-628 LFMGCVSGY
+628 LFMGCVSSY

-648 IMDAADVDYTMLG
+648 IMDAAGVDYTMLG
-661 TEEICCGFPLHLM
+661 KDEICCGFPLHLM
-674 GDQEEF
+674 GDQEKF
-680 ERNARNLINRIKET
+680 EETAKNLIDLIKKT
-694 GAKDLVT
+694 GVKELVT

-707 KALTKYYP
+707 KTFKKYYP
-715 EAGDLGVE
+715 EAGDLGVKLF
-723 VYHSIH
+723 HSVH
-729 YMQKLIDEKKLK
+729 YIQKLIEEKKLR
-741 LSGDL
+741 LGGDL

-760 TFEIFEEPREI
+760 TFEIFDEPRHI
-771 LKAIPEVEFV
+771 LKAIPDVDFV
-781 EMARNRLMARCCGGG
+781 EMSRNRLMARCCGGG
-796 GSVIAM
+796 GSVIAL

-807 ANMAAVRIKDAM
+807 ADMAAVRVKDAV
-819 EVGAEVIVSGC
+819 EVDADIIVSAC

-838 KGVKAIPKDE
+838 KGVKVIPKEE

-859 MVANSIVSQMVD
+859 IVANSII

>member
-1 MDIVS
+1 MDIIS
-6 ELSRILGEENV
+6 EISKIIGKENV
-17 FSDPVECMANS
+17 FSDRIECIANS

-34 VGIPDVV
+34 VGIPDAVI
-41 VYTQTT
+41 YPQAT

-52 IMRLANQERIPVTV
+52 IMRLANQEKIPITV

-73 TGASLPVKGG
+73 TGASLPVQGG
-83 ILLDVHRMNKILEI
+83 ILMDVHRMNKILEI
-97 NKDNFYARVEPGVIC
+97 NKQDFYARVEPGVIC
-112 MDLNKE
+112 MDLNKA
-118 LAKQNL
+118 LAKQDL

-134 IATIGGMMSTNSS
+134 IASIGGMMSTNSS

-170 GAIIETGS
+170 GTIIETGS
-178 KAPKSSMGYDLNHVF
+178 KTPKSSLGYDLNHVF

-203 TEITVKIQSLPE
+203 TEITVKIQPLPE
-215 YTALALAIFHDLDAA
+215 YNALALAIFRDLDAA
-230 GKAVSNIITSGIK
+230 GKAVSDIIASGIQ

-258 ENYIDKDVSKI
+258 EDFIDRDVSKI

-277 DGVKETVIRDMER
+277 DGVKEIVTRDMEK
-290 IGDICKKYSVEEFT
+290 IGEICKKYDVEEFT
-304 WSDDPAKAAEIMEAR
+304 WSDDPVKTAEIMEAR

-331 GNRLVAISEDPGV
+331 GNRLVAISEDPGI
-344 PPTKIPETIKGAQ
+344 PPSKIPETIKRAQ

-399 DELAELILEMGGT
+399 DELAELALEMGGT
-412 ITAEHGTGLARA
+412 VTAEHGTGLARA

-435 EVMRAIKKALDPNN
+435 KVMRSIKKALDPNG

-477 PEGLNSFGYDADNE
+477 PEGINSFGYDADNE
-491 ILACINCAFCRLGC
+491 ILACINCGFCRLGC
-505 PTYDITQLE
+505 PTYDVTQLE

-527 YMTGQIE
+527 LMTGEIE
-534 PSKELAESFY
+534 PSKELANSFY

-554 FCPARIKVDEIIQK
+554 FCPAQIKVDQIIQK
-568 GREKLFAAGVAPEP
+568 GREKLFAAGFAPEP
-582 IMALRESILNTDNV
+582 VIQLRDSILKTDNV
-596 YAAKK
+596 YSATK

-614 KVEAGELRKDADTL
+614 KVEAGELKKKADTL
-628 LFMGCVSGY
+628 LFIGCVSSY

-648 IMDAADVDYTMLG
+648 IMDAAGVDYTMLG
-661 TEEICCGFPLHLM
+661 KVEICCGFPLHLM
-674 GDQEEF
+674 GDQEKF
-680 ERNARNLINRIKET
+680 EKTARNLIDLIKET
-694 GAKDLVT
+694 GAKELVT

-707 KALTKYYP
+707 KTFKKYYP
-715 EAGDLGVE
+715 EAGDLGLK
-723 VYHSIH
+723 VYHSVNYI
-729 YMQKLIDEKKLK
+729 QKLIQEKKLK
-741 LSGDL
+741 LGGDL

-760 TFEIFEEPREI
+760 AFQTFEEPRDI
-771 LKAIPEVEFV
+771 LKAIPGIDLV

-796 GSVIAM
+796 GSVMAL

-807 ANMAAVRIKDAM
+807 ANMAALRVRDAM
-819 EVGAEVIVSGC
+819 EVEAEIIVSGC
-830 SACKDNLR
+830 STCKDNLR
-838 KGVKAIPKDE
+838 KGVNAIPKYE

-859 MVANSIVSQMVD
+859 IVANSIIS

>member
-1 MDIVS
+1 MVIADEIKTIV
-6 ELSRILGEENV
+6 GEDNV
-17 FSDPVECMANS
+17 FSDRIECICNS

-34 VGIPDVV
+34 VGIPDLV
-41 VYTQTT
+41 VYAQTT

-52 IMRLANQERIPVTV
+52 IMQLANKEKVPVTI

-73 TGASLPVKGG
+73 TGASLPTEGG
-83 ILLDVHRMNKILEI
+83 ILLDVHKMNRILEV
-97 NKDNFYARVEPGVIC
+97 NKDNFYAVVEPGVIC

-118 LAKQNL
+118 LAKQDL

-134 IATIGGMMSTNSS
+134 IASIGGMMSTNSS

-170 GAIIETGS
+170 GTIIETGS
-178 KAPKSSMGYDLNHVF
+178 RTPKSSMGYDLNHVF

-215 YTALALAIFHDLDAA
+215 YTALALAIFNDLDAG
-230 GKAVSNIITSGIK
+230 GKAVSDIIASGIQ

-258 ENYIDKDVSKI
+258 ESHIDRDVSNI
-269 EAMLIIES
+269 EAMLIIEL
-277 DGVKETVIRDMER
+277 DGAKEIVTRDMER
-290 IGDICKKYSVEEFT
+290 IGEICKKHNVEDFT
-304 WSDDPAKAAEIMEAR
+304 WSDDPVKAADIMEAR

-331 GNRLVAISEDPGV
+331 GYRLVAISEDPGV
-344 PPTKIPETIKGAQ
+344 PPSKIPETIKSAQ
-357 AIADKYN
+357 EIADKYN

-384 DMRSQDEWDRLKPAA
+384 DMRSQEEWDRLKPAV
-399 DELAELILEMGGT
+399 DELADVVLEMGGT
-412 ITAEHGTGLARA
+412 VTAEHGTGLARA
-424 PYIEKQLGPAL
+424 PYMEKQLGPAL
-435 EVMRAIKKALDPNN
+435 DVMKTIKKALDPNN
-449 ILNPGKMGLDEKKH
+449 ILNPGKMALDDKEH

-505 PTYDITQLE
+505 PTYEVTQLE

-527 YMTGQIE
+527 LMTGQIE

-544 TCTTCNACTY
+544 TCTTCNACTQ
-554 FCPARIKVDEIIQK
+554 FCPARIRVDEIIQK
-568 GREKLFAAGVAPEP
+568 GREKLFASGAAPEP
-582 IMALRESILNTDNV
+582 ITALRQSILTSDNV

-601 EDRIAIY
+601 EDRIAIF

-614 KVEAGELRKDADTL
+614 RVEAGEFKKEAPTL
-628 LFMGCVSGY
+628 LFMGCVSSY
-637 LDMKIVPSFFK
+637 LDMKIVPSFLK
-648 IMDAADVDYTMLG
+648 VMDAAGVDYTLLG
-661 TEEICCGFPLHLM
+661 TEEVCCGFPLHLM
-674 GDQEEF
+674 GDQEKFTET
-680 ERNARNLINRIKET
+680 AINLIERIKAT
-694 GAKDLVT
+694 GAKELVT
-701 PCAGCY
+701 PCAGCF
-707 KALTKYYP
+707 KTFTKFYP

-723 VYHSIH
+723 VYHSVH
-729 YMQKLIDEKKLK
+729 YMQKLIADEKLK
-741 LSGDL
+741 LGGDL

-760 TFEIFEEPREI
+760 TFEIFEEPRDI
-771 LKAIPEVEFV
+771 LKAIPNIEFI
-781 EMARNRLMARCCGGG
+781 EMARNRMMARCCGGG
-796 GSVIAM
+796 GSVIAL

-807 ANMAAVRIKDAM
+807 SDMAAVRARDAM
-819 EVGAEVIVSGC
+819 EVGAEIIVSGC

-838 KGVKAIPKDE
+838 KGIKSIPKEE

-859 MVANSIVSQMVD
+859 IVADSIVE

>member
-1 MDIVS
+1 MDIIS
-6 ELSRILGEENV
+6 EISEIIGKENV
-17 FSDPVECMANS
+17 FSDRVECICNS

-34 VGIPDVV
+34 VGVPDVV
-41 VYTQTT
+41 AYAQTT

-52 IMRLANQERIPVTV
+52 IMKLANQEKTPVTI

-73 TGASLPVKGG
+73 TGASLPVEGG

-112 MDLNKE
+112 MDLNRALGKE
-118 LAKQNL
+118 NL

-134 IATIGGMMSTNSS
+134 IASIGGMMSTNSS

-160 VKALKVVLAD
+160 VKSLKVVLAD
-170 GAIIETGS
+170 GTIIDTGFIT
-178 KAPKSSMGYDLNHVF
+178 PKSSMGYDLNHVF

-203 TEITVKIQSLPE
+203 TEITVKIQPRPE
-215 YTALALAIFHDLDAA
+215 YSALALAIFHDLDAA
-230 GKAVSNIITSGIK
+230 GKAVTDIITSGIQ

-258 ENYIDKDVSKI
+258 EDVIGKDVSKI

-290 IGDICKKYSVEEFT
+290 IKEVCKKYNVEEFT
-304 WSDDPAKAAEIMEAR
+304 WSDDPAKAGEIMEAR

-331 GNRLVAISEDPGV
+331 GNRLVPISEDLGI
-344 PPTKIPETIKGAQ
+344 PPTKIPETIKKAQ

-384 DMRSQDEWDRLKPAA
+384 DMRSQDDWDRLKPAA
-399 DELAELILEMGGT
+399 DELAEIALEMGGT

-435 EVMRAIKKALDPNN
+435 EVMRSIKKALDPNG
-449 ILNPGKMGLDEKKH
+449 ILNPGKMGLDKKKH

-477 PEGLNSFGYDADNE
+477 PEGLNSFGFDVDNE

-527 YMTGQIE
+527 LMTGTIE
-534 PSKELAESFY
+534 PSKELADSFY

-568 GREKLFAAGVAPEP
+568 GREKLFASGVAPEP
-582 IMALRESILNTDNV
+582 VMALRDSILNTDNV
-596 YAAKK
+596 YAATK
-601 EDRIAIY
+601 EDRIAIF
-608 PPSIKK
+608 PSSIKK
-614 KVEAGELRKDADTL
+614 KVETGELKKKADTL
-628 LFMGCVSGY
+628 LFMGCVSSY
-637 LDMKIVPSFFK
+637 LDMKIIPSFFK
-648 IMDAADVDYTMLG
+648 IMDAAGVDYTIFG
-661 TEEICCGFPLHLM
+661 KNEICCGFPLHLM
-674 GDQEEF
+674 GDQEKF
-680 ERNARNLINRIKET
+680 EQTARNLIDRIKET
-694 GAKDLVT
+694 GAKELIT

-707 KALTKYYP
+707 KTFTKYYP
-715 EAGDLGVE
+715 EAGDLGLE
-723 VYHSIH
+723 VFHSVH
-729 YMQKLIDEKKLK
+729 YIPKLIKEKKIK
-741 LSGDL
+741 LGGDL

-760 TFEIFEEPREI
+760 TFEIFDEPREI
-771 LKAIPEVEFV
+771 LKAIPDIDFV
-781 EMARNRLMARCCGGG
+781 EMSRNRLMARCCGGG
-796 GSVIAM
+796 GSVIAL

-807 ANMAAVRIKDAM
+807 ADMAAIRVKDA
-819 EVGAEVIVSGC
+819 VDVNAEIIVSGC

-838 KGVKAIPKDE
+838 KGVKVIPKDE

-859 MVANSIVSQMVD
+859 IVANSIIE

>member
-1 MDIVS
+1 MDTISEIAKIV
-6 ELSRILGEENV
+6 GEENV
-17 FSDPVECMANS
+17 FSDRVECICNS

-34 VGIPDVV
+34 VGIPDLI
-41 VYTQTT
+41 VYAQTT

-52 IMRLANQERIPVTV
+52 IMHLANQEKIPVTI

-73 TGASLPVKGG
+73 TGASLPVEGG
-83 ILLDVHRMNKILEI
+83 ILLDVHRMNNILEI
-97 NKDNFYARVEPGVIC
+97 NKDDFYARVEPGVIC
-112 MDLNKE
+112 MDLNRA

-134 IATIGGMMSTNSS
+134 IASIGGMMSTNSS

-170 GAIIETGS
+170 GTIIETGS
-178 KAPKSSMGYDLNHVF
+178 KTPKSSMGYDLNRVF

-203 TEITVKIQSLPE
+203 TEITLKIQPLPE
-215 YTALALAIFHDLDAA
+215 YTALALAIFQDLDAA
-230 GKAVSNIITSGIK
+230 GKAVTDIITSGIN

-258 ENYIDKDVSKI
+258 EDHIERDVSKI
-269 EAMLIIES
+269 EAMLIIEC
-277 DGVKETVIRDMER
+277 DGAKEIVTRDMER
-290 IGDICKKYSVEEFT
+290 IGEICKKYNVEDFT
-304 WSDDPAKAAEIMEAR
+304 WSDDPKKAAEIMDAR

-331 GNRLVAISEDPGV
+331 GNRLVPLSEDLGV
-344 PPTKIPETIKGAQ
+344 PPTKIPETIRKAQ

-384 DMRSQDEWDRLKPAA
+384 DMRSRDEWDRLKPAA
-399 DELAELILEMGGT
+399 DELADFALEMGGT
-412 ITAEHGTGLARA
+412 ITAEHGSGLARA
-424 PYIEKQLGPAL
+424 PYMEKQLGPAL
-435 EVMRAIKKALDPNN
+435 EVMRAIKKALDPNG
-449 ILNPGKMGLDEKKH
+449 ILNPGKMGLDKKKH
-463 DIYDYFAFKPLLEH
+463 DIYDYFAFKALLKH

-505 PTYDITQLE
+505 PTYDVTQLE

-527 YMTGQIE
+527 LMTGEIE
-534 PSKELAESFY
+534 PSKELANSFY

-554 FCPARIKVDEIIQK
+554 FCPARIKVDQIIQK
-568 GREKLFAAGVAPEP
+568 GREKLFASGFAPEP
-582 IMALRESILNTDNV
+582 VMALRDSILNTENV
-596 YAAKK
+596 YAATK

-614 KVEAGELRKDADTL
+614 KIEAGELKKKADTL
-628 LFMGCVSGY
+628 LFMGCVSSY

-648 IMDAADVDYTMLG
+648 IMDAAGVDYTMLG
-661 TEEICCGFPLHLM
+661 KDEICCGFPLHLM
-674 GDQEEF
+674 GDQEKF
-680 ERNARNLINRIKET
+680 EETAKNLIDLIKKT
-694 GAKDLVT
+694 GVKELVT

-707 KALTKYYP
+707 KTFKKYYP
-715 EAGDLGVE
+715 EAGDLGVKLF
-723 VYHSIH
+723 HSVH
-729 YMQKLIDEKKLK
+729 YIQKLIEEKKLR
-741 LSGDL
+741 LGGDL

-760 TFEIFEEPREI
+760 TFEIFDEPRHI
-771 LKAIPEVEFV
+771 LKAIPDVDFV
-781 EMARNRLMARCCGGG
+781 EMSRNRLMARCCGGG
-796 GSVIAM
+796 GSVIAL

-807 ANMAAVRIKDAM
+807 ADMAAVRVKDAV
-819 EVGAEVIVSGC
+819 EVDAEIIVSAC

-838 KGVKAIPKDE
+838 KGVKVIPKEE

-859 MVANSIVSQMVD
+859 IVANSII

>member
-1 MDIVS
+1 MDISSKISKIV
-6 ELSRILGEENV
+6 GEKNV
-17 FSDPVECMANS
+17 FSDAVECICNS

-34 VGIPDVV
+34 VGVPDLV
-41 VYTQTT
+41 VYAQTT

-52 IMRLANQERIPVTV
+52 IMQLANHEKIPVTI

-73 TGASLPVKGG
+73 TGASLPVEGG
-83 ILLDVHRMNKILEI
+83 ILLDVHKMNKILEI
-97 NKDNFYARVEPGVIC
+97 NKENFYARVEPGVIC
-112 MDLNKE
+112 MDLNRT

-134 IATIGGMMSTNSS
+134 IASIGGMMSTNSS

-170 GAIIETGS
+170 GTIIETGS
-178 KAPKSSMGYDLNHVF
+178 KTPKSSMGYDLNHVF

-203 TEITVKIQSLPE
+203 AEITVKIQPLPE
-215 YTALALAIFHDLDAA
+215 YSALALAIFRDLDAG
-230 GKAVSNIITSGIK
+230 GKAVSDIIASGIQ

-258 ENYIDKDVSKI
+258 EDYIDKDVSKI
-269 EAMLIIES
+269 EAMLIIEC
-277 DGVKETVIRDMER
+277 DGAKEIVARDMER
-290 IGDICKKYSVEEFT
+290 IRKICKQYDVEDFT
-304 WSDDPAKAAEIMEAR
+304 WSDDPVKSAEIMEAR

-331 GNRLVAISEDPGV
+331 GNRLVAISEDPGI
-344 PPTKIPETIKGAQ
+344 PPSKIPETIKRAQ

-384 DMRSQDEWDRLKPAA
+384 DMRSQDEWDRLKPAV
-399 DELAELILEMGGT
+399 DELAEFILELGGT

-424 PYIEKQLGPAL
+424 PYMEKQLGPAL
-435 EVMRAIKKALDPNN
+435 DVMRSIKKALDPNG
-449 ILNPGKMGLDEKKH
+449 ILNPGKMGLDKKKH

-477 PEGLNSFGYDADNE
+477 PEGLNSFGYDVDNE

-505 PTYDITQLE
+505 PTYEATQLE

-527 YMTGQIE
+527 LMTGEIE
-534 PSKELAESFY
+534 PSKELANSFY

-554 FCPARIKVDEIIQK
+554 FCPARIKVDQIIQK
-568 GREKLFAAGVAPEP
+568 GREKLFAAGFTPEP
-582 IMALRESILNTDNV
+582 VTALRESILNTDNV

-601 EDRIAIY
+601 DDRIAIF
-608 PPSIKK
+608 PPAIKK
-614 KVEAGELRKDADTL
+614 KVEADEVKKKADTL
-628 LFMGCVSGY
+628 LFMGCVSSY

-648 IMDAADVDYTMLG
+648 IMDAAGVDYTMLG
-661 TEEICCGFPLHLM
+661 KDEICCGFPLHLM
-674 GDQEEF
+674 GDQEKF
-680 ERNARNLINRIKET
+680 EQNARNLIDLIKAT
-694 GAKDLVT
+694 GAKELVT

-707 KALTKYYP
+707 KTFQKYYP
-715 EAGDLGVE
+715 EAGDLGIKLF
-723 VYHSIH
+723 HSVQYI
-729 YMQKLIDEKKLK
+729 QKLIKEKKIQLG
-741 LSGDL
+741 GDL

-760 TFEIFEEPREI
+760 TFEIFDEPREI
-771 LKAIPEVEFV
+771 LKAIPDIDFV
-781 EMARNRLMARCCGGG
+781 EMNRNRLMARCCGGG
-796 GSVIAM
+796 GSVIAL

-807 ANMAAVRIKDAM
+807 VDMEAVRVKDAV
-819 EVGAEVIVSGC
+819 EVDAEIIVSGC

-859 MVANSIVSQMVD
+859 IVANSIVS

>member
-1 MDIVS
+1 MDIIS
-6 ELSRILGEENV
+6 EISKIVGEENV
-17 FSDPVECMANS
+17 FSDRVECICNS

-34 VGIPDVV
+34 VGVPDLV
-41 VYTQTT
+41 VYAQTT
-47 EQISA
+47 EQISS
-52 IMRLANQERIPVTV
+52 IMRLANQEKTPVTV

-73 TGASLPVKGG
+73 TGASLPVEGG
-83 ILLDVHRMNKILEI
+83 ILLDVHKMNKILEI

-112 MDLNKE
+112 MDLNRA

-134 IATIGGMMSTNSS
+134 IASIGGMMSTNSS

-160 VKALKVVLAD
+160 VKSFKVVLAD
-170 GAIIETGS
+170 GTIINTGY
-178 KAPKSSMGYDLNHVF
+178 KTPKSSMGYDLNHVF

-203 TEITVKIQSLPE
+203 TEITVKIQPLPE
-215 YTALALAIFHDLDAA
+215 YTALALAIFKDLDAG
-230 GKAVSNIITSGIK
+230 GKAVTDIITSGIQ

-258 ENYIDKDVSKI
+258 EDHIDRDVSKI
-269 EAMLIIES
+269 EAMLIIEC
-277 DGVKETVIRDMER
+277 DGAKEIVGRDMER
-290 IGDICKKYSVEEFT
+290 IGEICKKYNVEDFT

-331 GNRLVAISEDPGV
+331 GNRLVAISEDLGI
-344 PPTKIPETIKGAQ
+344 PPTKIPETIKRAQ
-357 AIADKYN
+357 SIADKYN

-399 DELAELILEMGGT
+399 DELAEIALEMGGT

-435 EVMRAIKKALDPNN
+435 EVMRSIKKALDPNG
-449 ILNPGKMGLDEKKH
+449 ILNPGKMGLDKKKH
-463 DIYDYFAFKPLLEH
+463 DIYDHFAFKPLLEH

-505 PTYDITQLE
+505 PTYDVTQLE

-527 YMTGQIE
+527 LMTGEIG
-534 PSKELAESFY
+534 PSKELANSFY

-554 FCPARIKVDEIIQK
+554 FCPARIKVDQIIQK
-568 GREKLFAAGVAPEP
+568 GREKLFASGFAPEP
-582 IMALRESILNTDNV
+582 VMALRDSILNTDNV
-596 YAAKK
+596 YAATR

-608 PPSIKK
+608 PPPIKK
-614 KVEAGELRKDADTL
+614 KVEAGQLKKKADTL
-628 LFMGCVSGY
+628 LFMGCVSSY

-648 IMDAADVDYTMLG
+648 IMDAAGVDYTMLG
-661 TEEICCGFPLHLM
+661 KNEICCGFPLHLM
-674 GDQEEF
+674 GDQEKF
-680 ERNARNLINRIKET
+680 EQNARNLIDLIKAT
-694 GAKDLVT
+694 GAKELVT

-707 KALTKYYP
+707 KTFQKYYP
-715 EAGDLGVE
+715 EAGDLGIKLF
-723 VYHSIH
+723 HSVQYI
-729 YMQKLIDEKKLK
+729 QKLIEEKKIQLG
-741 LSGDL
+741 GDL
-746 GKKVTYHDPCDLGR
+746 GKKITYHDPCDLGR
-760 TFEIFEEPREI
+760 TFEIFDEPREI
-771 LKAIPEVEFV
+771 LKAIPDIDFV
-781 EMARNRLMARCCGGG
+781 EMNRNRLMARCCGGG
-796 GSVIAM
+796 GSVIAL

-807 ANMAAVRIKDAM
+807 ADMAAVRVKDAV
-819 EVGAEVIVSGC
+819 EVDAEIIVSGC

-859 MVANSIVSQMVD
+859 IVANSIIE

>member
-1 MDIVS
+1 MDIIS
-6 ELSRILGEENV
+6 EISKIIGKENV
-17 FSDPVECMANS
+17 FSDRIECIANS

-34 VGIPDVV
+34 VGIPDAVI
-41 VYTQTT
+41 YPQTMG
-47 EQISA
+47 QISA
-52 IMRLANQERIPVTV
+52 IMRLANQEKIPVTV

-73 TGASLPVKGG
+73 TGASLPVEGG
-83 ILLDVHRMNKILEI
+83 ILMDVHRMNKILEI
-97 NKDNFYARVEPGVIC
+97 NKQDFYARVEPGVIC
-112 MDLNKE
+112 MDLNKA
-118 LAKQNL
+118 LAKQDL

-134 IATIGGMMSTNSS
+134 IASIGGMMSTNSS

-170 GAIIETGS
+170 GTIIETGS
-178 KAPKSSMGYDLNHVF
+178 KTPKSSLGYDLNHVF

-203 TEITVKIQSLPE
+203 TEITVKIQPLPE
-215 YTALALAIFHDLDAA
+215 YNALALATFRDLDAA
-230 GKAVSNIITSGIK
+230 GKAVGDIIASGIQ

-258 ENYIDKDVSKI
+258 EDSIDRDVSKI

-277 DGVKETVIRDMER
+277 DGVKEIVTRDMER
-290 IGDICKKYSVEEFT
+290 IGEICKKYDVEEFT
-304 WSDDPAKAAEIMEAR
+304 WSDDPVKTAEIMEAR

-331 GNRLVAISEDPGV
+331 GNRLVAISEDPGI
-344 PPTKIPETIKGAQ
+344 PPSKIPETIKRAQ

-399 DELAELILEMGGT
+399 DELAELVLEMGGT
-412 ITAEHGTGLARA
+412 VTAEHGTGLARA

-435 EVMRAIKKALDPNN
+435 KVMRSIKKALDPNG
-449 ILNPGKMGLDEKKH
+449 ILNPGKMGLEEKKH
-463 DIYDYFAFKPLLEH
+463 DIYDYFAFKPLLEY
-477 PEGLNSFGYDADNE
+477 PEGKNSFGYDADNE
-491 ILACINCAFCRLGC
+491 ILACINCGFCRLGC
-505 PTYDITQLE
+505 PTYEVTQLE

-527 YMTGQIE
+527 LMTGEIE
-534 PSKELAESFY
+534 PSRELAESFY

-568 GREKLFAAGVAPEP
+568 GREKLFASGITPEP
-582 IMALRESILNTDNV
+582 VMALRDSILNTYNV

-614 KVEAGELRKDADTL
+614 KSETGELKKKAETL
-628 LFMGCVSGY
+628 LFMGCVSSY
-637 LDMKIVPSFFK
+637 LDMKIVPGFFK
-648 IMDAADVDYTMLG
+648 IIDASGVDYTLLG
-661 TEEICCGFPLHLM
+661 KEEICCGFPLHLM
-674 GDQEEF
+674 GDQEKFKET
-680 ERNARNLINRIKET
+680 AKNLIERIKAT
-694 GAKDLVT
+694 GAKELVT

-707 KALTKYYP
+707 KTLIKYYP
-715 EAGDLGVE
+715 EAGDLGLK
-723 VYHSIH
+723 VYHSVNYI
-729 YMQKLIDEKKLK
+729 QKLIKEKKLK
-741 LSGDL
+741 LGGDL

-760 TFEIFEEPREI
+760 AFQTFEEPRDI
-771 LKAIPEVEFV
+771 LKAIPGIDFV
-781 EMARNRLMARCCGGG
+781 EMTRNRLMARCCGGG
-796 GSVIAM
+796 GSVMAL

-807 ANMAAVRIKDAM
+807 ANMAALRVRDAM
-819 EVGAEVIVSGC
+819 EVEAEIIVSGC
-830 SACKDNLR
+830 STCKDNLR
-838 KGVKAIPKDE
+838 KGVKAIPKYE

-859 MVANSIVSQMVD
+859 IVANSI